1 MKKILFMLLLCTPL
15 LYMGCKAEPEW
26 VNLIAQQEQEK
37 GQEEKRE
44 EADSE
49 FKWANLADSCTTVLI
64 NQFMNKPKGTFWASP
79 ANESNNSGN
88 IYWQQAH
95 AMDVV
100 IYSYQR
106 IKDKNPNLA
115 DTYEN

>member
-88 IYWQQAH
+88 IYWQQAGLFSDCRH
-95 AMDVV
+95 SE
-100 IYSYQR
+100 IFFS
-106 IKDKNPNLA
+106 NSSGFTGLA
-115 DTYEN
+115 I

>member
-64 NQFMNKPKGTFWASP
+64 NQFMNKPKGTFWA
-79 ANESNNSGN
+79 
-88 IYWQQAH
+88 YCR
-95 AMDVV
+95 
-100 IYSYQR
+100 SYCSHFLG
-106 IKDKNPNLA
+106 ITCK
-115 DTYEN
+115 

>member
-49 FKWANLADSCTTVLI
+49 FK
-64 NQFMNKPKGTFWASP
+64 
-79 ANESNNSGN
+79 
-88 IYWQQAH
+88 
-95 AMDVV
+95 
-100 IYSYQR
+100 
-106 IKDKNPNLA
+106 
-115 DTYEN
+115 

>member
-49 FKWANLADSCTTVLI
+49 FKWANLADSCTTVLD
-64 NQFMNKPKGTFWASP
+64 KPVHEQTERHFLGITCK
-79 ANESNNSGN
+79 
-88 IYWQQAH
+88 
-95 AMDVV
+95 
-100 IYSYQR
+100 
-106 IKDKNPNLA
+106 
-115 DTYEN
+115 